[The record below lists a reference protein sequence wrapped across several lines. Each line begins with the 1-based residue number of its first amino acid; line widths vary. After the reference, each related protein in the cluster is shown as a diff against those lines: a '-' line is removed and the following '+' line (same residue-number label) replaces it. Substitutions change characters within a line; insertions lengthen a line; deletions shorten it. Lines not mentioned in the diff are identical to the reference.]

1 MTPVRKDIETE
12 ETTFTGSAAA
22 AAPSPSPESGAER
35 PTALHPDAAPRTWR
49 ARMVGQL
56 ASFGLVGGLAFIV
69 DLTVYNIVRAT
80 VLQDS
85 PIWSKVVSVAVATA
99 FAWLGNRYLTFRRER
114 SPHALREGLLFAVVN
129 VVGLSIAAGCLF
141 VSHYVLG
148 FTSQL
153 ADNISGNGVGLVLG
167 TAFRFAAYRWL
178 VFSPRSRTLRLPRP
192 AQPTLGLPTGGPS

>member
-1 MTPVRKDIETE
+1 MRRDIETE
-12 ETTFTGSAAA
+12 TTRAT
-22 AAPSPSPESGAER
+22 R
-35 PTALHPDAAPRTWR
+35 PRTVEPPRTAPRTGTDPAAQPR
-49 ARMVGQL
+49 PAGSRLIGQL

-69 DLTVYNIVRAT
+69 DLVVYNTVRAT

-99 FAWLGNRYLTFRRER
+99 FAWLGNRYLTFRRDR
-114 SPHALREGLLFAVVN
+114 SPHAVREGILFAVVN
-129 VVGLSIAAGCLF
+129 VVGLLIAAGCLF

-178 VFSPRSRTLRLPRP
+178 VFSPRSRTLRLPHPARRTVRP
-192 AQPTLGLPTGGPS
+192 DTGGPS

>member
-1 MTPVRKDIETE
+1 MGTDIDTLATKSSWGQRPEASLPEAKAAGEADSGHVARPV
-12 ETTFTGSAAA
+12 G
-22 AAPSPSPESGAER
+22 
-35 PTALHPDAAPRTWR
+35 LRTR
-49 ARMVGQL
+49 LIGQL
-56 ASFGLVGGLAFIV
+56 ASFGLVGGLAFVV
-69 DLTVYNIVRAT
+69 DLAVYNAVRAT

-114 SPHALREGLLFAVVN
+114 SPHAVREGVLFAVVN
-129 VVGLSIAAGCLF
+129 VVGLLIAAGCLF

-178 VFSPRSRTLRLPRP
+178 VFSPRSRTLRVPRS
-192 AQPTLGLPTGGPS
+192 ARRIVRLDTGGPS

>member
-1 MTPVRKDIETE
+1 MRRDIETE
-12 ETTFTGSAAA
+12 TLRASRAHTSDSPGTTRVAGCDA
-22 AAPSPSPESGAER
+22 AAP
-35 PTALHPDAAPRTWR
+35 PRTLR
-49 ARMVGQL
+49 TRLVGQL
-56 ASFGLVGGLAFIV
+56 ASFGLVGGLAFII
-69 DLTVYNIVRAT
+69 DLVVYNAMRAT

-114 SPHALREGLLFAVVN
+114 SPHAVREGVLFAVVN
-129 VVGLSIAAGCLF
+129 VVGLLIAAGCLF

-178 VFSPRSRTLRLPRP
+178 VFAPRSRTLRLPRSP
-192 AQPTLGLPTGGPS
+192 RQTVRLDTGGPS

>member
-1 MTPVRKDIETE
+1 MGTDIDTLA
-12 ETTFTGSAAA
+12 TKKNWGH
-22 AAPSPSPESGAER
+22 P
-35 PTALHPDAAPRTWR
+35 PDATLPEPKAARAADSGSVTRSVGLRTR
-49 ARMVGQL
+49 LIGQL
-56 ASFGLVGGLAFIV
+56 ASFGLVGGLAFVV
-69 DLTVYNIVRAT
+69 DLVVYNAVRAT

-114 SPHALREGLLFAVVN
+114 SPHAVREGVLFAVVN
-129 VVGLSIAAGCLF
+129 VVGLLIAAGCLF

-178 VFSPRSRTLRLPRP
+178 VFSPRSRTLRVPRS
-192 AQPTLGLPTGGPS
+192 ARRTVRLDTGGPS